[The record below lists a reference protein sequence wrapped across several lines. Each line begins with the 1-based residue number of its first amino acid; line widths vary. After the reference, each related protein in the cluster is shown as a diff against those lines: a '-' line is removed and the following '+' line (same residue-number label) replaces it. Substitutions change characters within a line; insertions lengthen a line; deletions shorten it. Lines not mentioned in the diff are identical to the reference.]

1 MDIKLNSET
10 GDVLLSTTATITT
23 PVFTT
28 TTSENLAQR
37 LKIRLQTFKGEW
49 FLDGTIGIDYFN
61 QIAGKNRSKAAV
73 DAIIQAE
80 ILKEQE
86 VLQIT
91 AYSSVVDK
99 TTRKIT
105 IQFTVRTVDGFYSTL
120 TANIGV

>member
-10 GDVLLSTTATITT
+10 GDVLLSTTNTITT
-23 PVFTT
+23 PTFTT

-91 AYSSVVDK
+91 TYSSVVDK

-120 TANIGV
+120 TASIGV

>member
-1 MDIKLNSET
+1 MDIKLNDET
-10 GDVLLSTTATITT
+10 GDVLLSTTNTITT

-91 AYSSVVDK
+91 AYSSVVYK
-99 TTRKIT
+99 ITRKIT

-120 TANIGV
+120 TASIGV

>member
-10 GDVLLSTTATITT
+10 GDVLLSTTNTITT
-23 PVFTT
+23 PTFTT

-73 DAIIQAE
+73 DAIIQGE

-120 TANIGV
+120 TATIGV

>member
-1 MDIKLNSET
+1 MDIKLNDET

-23 PVFTT
+23 PTFTT

-120 TANIGV
+120 TASIGV

>member
-1 MDIKLNSET
+1 MDIKLNDET
-10 GDVLLSTTATITT
+10 GDVLLSTTNTITT

-105 IQFTVRTVDGFYSTL
+105 IQFTVRTIDGFYSTL

>member
-1 MDIKLNSET
+1 MDIKLNTDT
-10 GDVLLSTTATITT
+10 GDVLLSTTNTITT

-37 LKIRLQTFKGEW
+37 LKIRLQTFKNEW

-120 TANIGV
+120 TASIGV

>member
-23 PVFTT
+23 PTFTT

-37 LKIRLQTFKGEW
+37 LKIRLQTFKNEW

-105 IQFTVRTVDGFYSTL
+105 IQFTVRTIDGFYSTL
-120 TANIGV
+120 TATIGV

>member
-1 MDIKLNSET
+1 MDIKLNDET
-10 GDVLLSTTATITT
+10 GDVLLSTTNTITT

-99 TTRKIT
+99 ITRKIT

-120 TANIGV
+120 TASIGV

>member
-1 MDIKLNSET
+1 MDIKLNDET

-37 LKIRLQTFKGEW
+37 LRIRLQTFKGEW

-120 TANIGV
+120 TASIGV

>member
-1 MDIKLNSET
+1 MDIKLNDET

-23 PVFTT
+23 PIFTT

-105 IQFTVRTVDGFYSTL
+105 IQFTVRTIDGFYSTL
-120 TANIGV
+120 TASIGV

>member
-23 PVFTT
+23 PIFTT

-120 TANIGV
+120 TASIGV

>member
-1 MDIKLNSET
+1 MDIKLNDET

-105 IQFTVRTVDGFYSTL
+105 IQFTVRTIDGFYSTL
-120 TANIGV
+120 TASIGV

>member
-1 MDIKLNSET
+1 MDIKLNDET

-23 PVFTT
+23 PTFTT
-28 TTSENLAQR
+28 STSENLAQR

-80 ILKEQE
+80 ILKENE

-91 AYSSVVDK
+91 AYSSVVNK

-120 TANIGV
+120 TASIGV

>member
-10 GDVLLSTTATITT
+10 GDVLLSTTATVTT
-23 PVFTT
+23 PTFTT

-105 IQFTVRTVDGFYSTL
+105 IQFTVRTIDGFYSTL
-120 TANIGV
+120 TASIGV

>member
-37 LKIRLQTFKGEW
+37 LRIRLQTFKNEW

-105 IQFTVRTVDGFYSTL
+105 IQFTVRTIDGFYSTL

>member
-1 MDIKLNSET
+1 MDIKLNDET
-10 GDVLLSTTATITT
+10 GDVLLSTTNTITT
-23 PVFTT
+23 PTFTT

-37 LKIRLQTFKGEW
+37 LVIRLQTFRNEW

-120 TANIGV
+120 TASIGV

>member
-1 MDIKLNSET
+1 MDIKLNDET
-10 GDVLLSTTATITT
+10 GDVLLSTTNTITAPT
-23 PVFTT
+23 FTT

-120 TANIGV
+120 TASIGV

>member
-1 MDIKLNSET
+1 MDIKLNDET
-10 GDVLLSTTATITT
+10 GDVLLSTTNTITT
-23 PVFTT
+23 PTFTT

-61 QIAGKNRSKAAV
+61 QIAGKNRYKAAV

-120 TANIGV
+120 TASIGV

>member
-1 MDIKLNSET
+1 MDIKLNDET
-10 GDVLLSTTATITT
+10 GDVLLSTTNTITT

-120 TANIGV
+120 TASIGV

>member
-1 MDIKLNSET
+1 MDIKLNDET
-10 GDVLLSTTATITT
+10 GDVLLSTTNTITT

-120 TANIGV
+120 TATIGV

>member
-10 GDVLLSTTATITT
+10 GDVLLSTTNTITT

-28 TTSENLAQR
+28 TTPENLAQR

-120 TANIGV
+120 TASIGV

>member
-1 MDIKLNSET
+1 MDIKLNDET
-10 GDVLLSTTATITT
+10 GDVLLSTTNTITT

-37 LKIRLQTFKGEW
+37 LKIRLQTFKNEW

-61 QIAGKNRSKAAV
+61 QISGKNRSKAAV

-105 IQFTVRTVDGFYSTL
+105 IQFTVRTIDGFYSTL
-120 TANIGV
+120 TASIGV

>member
-1 MDIKLNSET
+1 MDIKLNTDT
-10 GDVLLSTTATITT
+10 GDVLLSTTNTITT

-99 TTRKIT
+99 VTRKIT
-105 IQFTVRTVDGFYSTL
+105 IQFTVRTIDGFYSTL
-120 TANIGV
+120 TASIGV

>member
-1 MDIKLNSET
+1 MDIKLNDET

-23 PVFTT
+23 PIFTT

-99 TTRKIT
+99 ITRKIT

-120 TANIGV
+120 TASIGV

>member
-1 MDIKLNSET
+1 MDIKLNDET

-23 PVFTT
+23 PTFTT
-28 TTSENLAQR
+28 STSENLAQR

-80 ILKEQE
+80 ILKENE

-105 IQFTVRTVDGFYSTL
+105 IQFTVRTIDGFYSTL
-120 TANIGV
+120 TATIGV

>member
-1 MDIKLNSET
+1 MDIKLNDET
-10 GDVLLSTTATITT
+10 GDVLLSTTSTITT
-23 PVFTT
+23 PTFTT

-105 IQFTVRTVDGFYSTL
+105 IQFTVRTIDGFYSTL
-120 TANIGV
+120 TASIGV

>member
-80 ILKEQE
+80 ILQEQE

-91 AYSSVVDK
+91 AYSSVIDK

-120 TANIGV
+120 TATIGV

>member
-1 MDIKLNSET
+1 MDIKLNDET

-23 PVFTT
+23 PTFTT

-105 IQFTVRTVDGFYSTL
+105 IQFTVRTIDGFYSTL
-120 TANIGV
+120 TASIGV

>member
-23 PVFTT
+23 PTFTT

-37 LKIRLQTFKGEW
+37 LRIRLQTFKNEW

-105 IQFTVRTVDGFYSTL
+105 IQFTVRTIDGFYSTL
-120 TANIGV
+120 TASIGV

>member
-1 MDIKLNSET
+1 MDIKLNDET

-23 PVFTT
+23 PTFTT

-37 LKIRLQTFKGEW
+37 LQIRLQTFKNEW

-86 VLQIT
+86 VLQII

-120 TANIGV
+120 TASIGV

>member
-10 GDVLLSTTATITT
+10 GDVLLSTTNTITT

-105 IQFTVRTVDGFYSTL
+105 IQFTVRTIDGFYSTL
-120 TANIGV
+120 TASIGV

>member
-1 MDIKLNSET
+1 MDIKLNDET
-10 GDVLLSTTATITT
+10 GDVLLSTTNTITT
-23 PVFTT
+23 PIFTT

-105 IQFTVRTVDGFYSTL
+105 IQFTVRTIDGFYSTL
-120 TANIGV
+120 TASIGV

>member
-1 MDIKLNSET
+1 MDIKLNDET
-10 GDVLLSTTATITT
+10 GDVLLSTTNTITT
-23 PVFTT
+23 PTFTT
-28 TTSENLAQR
+28 ATSENLAQR

>member
-1 MDIKLNSET
+1 MDIKLNDET

-23 PVFTT
+23 PTFTT
-28 TTSENLAQR
+28 STSENLAQR

-105 IQFTVRTVDGFYSTL
+105 IQFTVRTIDGFYSTL
-120 TANIGV
+120 TASIGV

>member
-1 MDIKLNSET
+1 MDIKLNDET
-10 GDVLLSTTATITT
+10 GDVLLSTTNKVTT
-23 PVFTT
+23 PTFTT

-80 ILKEQE
+80 ILQEQE

-91 AYSSVVDK
+91 AYSSVIDK

-105 IQFTVRTVDGFYSTL
+105 IQFTVRTIDGFYSTL

>member
-1 MDIKLNSET
+1 MDIKLNDET
-10 GDVLLSTTATITT
+10 GDVLLSTTNTITT

-80 ILKEQE
+80 ILKENE

-120 TANIGV
+120 TATIGV

>member
-10 GDVLLSTTATITT
+10 GDVLLSTTNTITT
-23 PVFTT
+23 PTFTT

-37 LKIRLQTFKGEW
+37 LVIRLQTFRNEW

-105 IQFTVRTVDGFYSTL
+105 IQFTVRTIDGFYSTL
-120 TANIGV
+120 TASIGV

>member
-1 MDIKLNSET
+1 MDIKLNDET
-10 GDVLLSTTATITT
+10 GDVLLSTTNTITT
-23 PVFTT
+23 PIFTT

-120 TANIGV
+120 TASIGV

>member
-10 GDVLLSTTATITT
+10 GDVLLSTTATVTT
-23 PVFTT
+23 PTFTT

-120 TANIGV
+120 TASIGV

>member
-1 MDIKLNSET
+1 MDIKLNDET

-23 PVFTT
+23 PTFTT

-80 ILKEQE
+80 ILKENE

-120 TANIGV
+120 TASIGV